1 MLELGEL
8 GARERDPPL
17 IRAEVDEHG
26 VVFHATDDAE
36 PVLVMCHLIACRERL
51 RWGRRSRGLEWAAR
65 QVAPG
70 RGAGCLHCYI
80 MRLPCPAAGGPA
92 AGLRSVHTMI
102 SGGVASVTHGI

>member
-1 MLELGEL
+1 MSQLGEL

-17 IRAEVDEHG
+17 IRAEVHEHG
-26 VVFHATDDAE
+26 VVFNGEDDAE
-36 PVLVMCHLIACRERL
+36 PVLVVRHLITDGERL
-51 RWGRRSRGLEWAAR
+51 GRAHRSRGVERAAG

-70 RGAGCLHCYI
+70 SGARCLHSYI

-102 SGGVASVTHGI
+102 SDGVASVTHCI